1 MKDSSIKQS
10 SKTKASE
17 TKASGIN
24 VPGRSSKGSLKSLVI
39 AILIPEAVGL
49 LSGLISGGASR
60 GQYEILLQPPFA
72 PPPIVFPIIWPILY
86 LLMGIA
92 SWLVWRDCPG
102 GNQRALRLYAV
113 QLAVNF
119 LWPIFFF
126 NLQMRLFAFFW
137 LCLLL
142 VLVWLTILA
151 FSRCSRTA
159 ALLMIPYLLW
169 SCFALYLN
177 LGIWLLNG

>member
-1 MKDSSIKQS
+1 MQNLLTNRKKR
-10 SKTKASE
+10 T
-17 TKASGIN
+17 
-24 VPGRSSKGSLKSLVI
+24 LKSLII

-49 LSGLISGGASR
+49 LSGLISGSASR
-60 GQYEILLQPPFA
+60 EQYEILLQPPFA
-72 PPPIVFPIIWPILY
+72 PPPSVFPIIWPILY

-92 SWLVWRDCPG
+92 SWLVWRHCPDE
-102 GNQRALRLYAV
+102 NQRALRLYAV

-126 NLQMRLFAFFW
+126 NLQMRLFAFLW
-137 LCLLL
+137 LCLLV
-142 VLVWLTILA
+142 VLILLTIRA
-151 FSRCSRTA
+151 FGRCSRTA
-159 ALLMIPYLLW
+159 ALLMLPYLLW